1 MEIGIVGL
9 PNSGKTTVF
18 NALTRGRAET
28 TAYASGRVEVHT
40 AVVDVP
46 DPRLEMLARIFHP
59 KKVTHAQVTYNDIAG
74 LRAERATFPP
84 QLLNL
89 ISTNDA
95 LLHVVRCFHNPLVPH
110 PLESVDPAR
119 DIHLLE
125 EEFMLSDLSIIEGR
139 LERLAKQ
146 KGKGTPEEREHMARE
161 EEVLSRLRD
170 VLQDGRPLRAVDLSR
185 EEERL
190 IRSYAFLSLKPQ
202 LLVFN
207 TDDEGEDPSEELT
220 PRWPRTR
227 GLALRGRL
235 EMELAQMEPGEA
247 HEFMSMFG
255 IEELGL
261 NRVIRESQELLGLI
275 TFFTAG
281 EKEVRAWSIPR
292 GSTAL
297 EAADAIHSDI
307 ARGFIRA
314 EVIGWD
320 DLVRVGSWAEAR
332 KQGLLRLEGKD
343 YIVQDGDV
351 LHIRFNV

>member
-9 PNSGKTTVF
+9 PNSGKTTIF
-18 NALTRGRAET
+18 NALTRGQAET

-46 DPRLEMLARIFHP
+46 DPRVDMLANLFKP
-59 KKVTHAQVTYNDIAG
+59 KKVTYAQLIYNDIAG
-74 LRAERATFPP
+74 VRAEKGEFSP

-95 LLHVVRCFHNPLVPH
+95 LLHVVRCFHNPMVPH
-110 PLESVDPAR
+110 PLESVDPKR
-119 DIHLLE
+119 DVQLLE
-125 EEFMLSDLSIIEGR
+125 EEFMLSDLTIIEGR

-146 KGKGTPEEREHMARE
+146 KGKGTPQERERMAKE
-161 EEVLSRLRD
+161 EA
-170 VLQDGRPLRAVDLSR
+170 VLQRLHAVLESGRPLRAVDLDD

-202 LLVFN
+202 LVVFN
-207 TDDEGEDPSEELT
+207 IDDEGDDPSRDLT
-220 PRWPRTR
+220 PPWPRTR

-235 EMELAQMEPGEA
+235 EMELAQMSPEDA
-247 HEFMSMFG
+247 REFMSMFD

-261 NRVIRESQELLGLI
+261 NRVIRESYDLLGLI
-275 TFFTAG
+275 SFFTVG
-281 EKEVRAWSIPR
+281 EKEVRAWTIRR

-297 EAADAIHSDI
+297 EAAATIHTDL

-314 EVIGWD
+314 EVIRWD
-320 DLVRVGSWAEAR
+320 ELLRVGSLAEAR
-332 KQGLLRLEGKD
+332 KQGLLRLEGKE
-343 YIVQDGDV
+343 YVVQDGEIV
-351 LHIRFNV
+351 HIRFNV

>member
-9 PNSGKTTVF
+9 PNSGKTTIF
-18 NALTRGRAET
+18 NALTRGQAET

-46 DPRLEMLARIFHP
+46 DPRLDMLARTIKP
-59 KKVTHAQVTYNDIAG
+59 RKVTSAQVTYNDIAG
-74 LRAERATFPP
+74 LRAERAAFPP

-89 ISTNDA
+89 ISPNDA
-95 LLHVVRCFHNPLVPH
+95 LLHVVRCFHNPTVPH

-119 DIHLLE
+119 DVRLLE
-125 EEFMLSDLSIIEGR
+125 EEFMLSDLNIIEGR

-146 KGKGTPEEREHMARE
+146 KGKGTPREREQMAKE

-170 VLQDGRPLRAVDLSR
+170 VLQEGRPLRAVELSQ
-185 EEERL
+185 EEEHL

-202 LLVFN
+202 LVVFN
-207 TDDEGEDPSEELT
+207 IDDEGEDPSDELT

-235 EMELAQMEPGEA
+235 EMELVQMEPDEA
-247 HEFMSMFG
+247 HEFMSMFD

-261 NRVIRESQELLGLI
+261 NRVIRESQKLLGLI
-275 TFFTAG
+275 TFFTVS
-281 EKEVRAWSIPR
+281 EKEVRAWTIPA

-297 EAADAIHSDI
+297 EAAGTIHSDM

-314 EVIGWD
+314 EVIRWD
-320 DLVRVGSWAEAR
+320 ELVRVGSLAEAR
-332 KQGLLRLEGKD
+332 KQGLLRLEGKE
-343 YIVQDGDV
+343 YIVQDGEV
-351 LHIRFNV
+351 LYIRFNV

>member
-18 NALTRGRAET
+18 NALTRGQAET

-40 AVVDVP
+40 AVVAVP
-46 DPRLEMLARIFHP
+46 DPRLDMLAQTFRP
-59 KKVTHAQVTYNDIAG
+59 RKVTYAHVTYNDIAG
-74 LRAERATFPP
+74 VRAERASFPP

-95 LLHVVRCFHNPLVPH
+95 LLHVVRCFHNPAVPH
-110 PLESVDPAR
+110 PLDTVDPAR
-119 DIHLLE
+119 DVQLLE

-139 LERLAKQ
+139 LERLAKM
-146 KGKGTPEEREHMARE
+146 KGKGTREEREQMARE
-161 EEVLSRLRD
+161 EEVLVRLRD
-170 VLQDGRPLRAVDLSR
+170 ALNEGRPLRAVELSE

-202 LLVFN
+202 LVVFN
-207 TDDEGEDPSEELT
+207 IDDEGEDPSEELT
-220 PRWPRTR
+220 PAWPRTR

-235 EMELAQMEPGEA
+235 EMELAQMDAEEA
-247 HEFMSMFG
+247 QEFMSMFD

-261 NRVIRESQELLGLI
+261 NRVVRESQALLGLI
-275 TFFTAG
+275 TFFTVG
-281 EKEVRAWSIPR
+281 EKEARAWSIRR

-297 EAADAIHSDI
+297 QAADAIHSDI

-314 EVIGWD
+314 EVIRWD
-320 DLVRVGSWAEAR
+320 ELVRAGSWAEAR
-332 KQGLLRLEGKD
+332 KQGLLRLEGKE